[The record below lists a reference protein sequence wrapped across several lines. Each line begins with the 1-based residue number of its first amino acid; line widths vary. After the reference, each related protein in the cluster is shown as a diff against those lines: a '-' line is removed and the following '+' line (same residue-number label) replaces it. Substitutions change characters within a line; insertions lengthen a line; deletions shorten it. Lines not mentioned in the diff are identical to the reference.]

1 MAIAIQLGGY
11 KMSAFLE
18 QYGVA
23 IFVLVIIAILVA
35 FASPVGKIIK
45 TAINTQVKNVDRMG
59 NDAVTNR
66 GN

>member
-1 MAIAIQLGGY
+1 
-11 KMSAFLE
+11 MSAFLE

-35 FASPVGKIIK
+35 FASPIGKIIK
-45 TAINTQVKNVDRMG
+45 TAINAQVKNVDRIG